1 MDFNMY
7 KQLFRARVCYTLTFA
22 NSQKRREDFKTQNK
36 CHMSCFLVFNSY
48 IIYKSIFIFY

>member
-22 NSQKRREDFKTQNK
+22 HSQKRREDFKTQNK
-36 CHMSCFLVFNSY
+36 CLMSCFLVFNSY